1 MNQSALASVQA
12 WWSIVEGALM
22 ARWMGWVWVVAGLMV
37 FSESTGL
44 YADPAPPIR
53 AARLTYLQG
62 GVTVEQADNTGSDAA
77 VLNMPLSG
85 GVRVTTAESGEA
97 EVEFEDG
104 SLVRLTPNSS
114 LELTKLSVDSSGTY
128 QTEMSLL
135 SGLAYAEL
143 RAATQYVYQLDAGG
157 DVITPVQNATVRITM
172 DEPPARIAALD
183 GSVNVERTDLQGG
196 YRTSLRA
203 GETLQSDAT
212 DGTRYFLRMEIAE
225 DSWDAW
231 NQERDQAA
239 LDASASRTGA
249 RDGYAGGQGYG
260 WSDLDA
266 NGSWYEV
273 PGQGE
278 VWQPSVAQDAT
289 FDPYGYGSW
298 VWYPGAGYVWA
309 SGYSWGWTPFRCGS
323 WSYWGGFG
331 WGWAPGVGCGY
342 GGWALGGSGFG
353 GSYVVNVSQPPS
365 GYHFLPLP
373 GYGSGGE
380 PGHVHPIV
388 VVRPGRGPN
397 QPTTVRRDGPVI
409 IAGRPV
415 RPLAPLGTGEVER
428 NASAVGAGLRRDFPV
443 DQTTRKP
450 VMGVVQPV
458 SRAGS
463 GGGAGAVV
471 GARVPGVV
479 DRAGQAAAATREES
493 STGVRPRPAPQLQAA
508 PRYSPAPERPGAESR
523 APQYSS
529 PRYSSPPPTAAP
541 RPAPSTPST
550 PAAAAAA
557 PKAK

>member
-1 MNQSALASVQA
+1 
-12 WWSIVEGALM
+12 M
-22 ARWMGWVWVVAGLMV
+22 AGRMGWMRVVPVAVVLMMLLA
-37 FSESTGL
+37 STGL
-44 YADPAPPIR
+44 QADPAPPMR

-62 GVTVEQADNTGSDAA
+62 DVTVDHADNTGSDAA

-114 LELTKLSVDSSGTY
+114 LELTKLSVESSGTY

-135 SGLAYAEL
+135 SGLAYVEL
-143 RAATQYVYQLDAGG
+143 RAATKYAYRVDAGG
-157 DVITPVQNATVRITM
+157 DVITPVQNATVRINM

-183 GSVNVERTDLQGG
+183 GSVHVERTDLQGG
-196 YRTSLRA
+196 YRTELRA
-203 GETLQSDAT
+203 GETLQSDAA
-212 DGTRYFLRMEIAE
+212 DGTRYFLSAE
-225 DSWDAW
+225 VAQDSWDAW
-231 NQERDQAA
+231 NEERDQAA
-239 LDASASRTGA
+239 ADAAAARTAA
-249 RDGYAGGQGYG
+249 RDGYAGDQGYG

-266 NGSWYEV
+266 NGSWYDV

-278 VWQPSVAQDAT
+278 VWQPNVAQDT
-289 FDPYGYGSW
+289 GFDPYGYGSW

-331 WGWAPGVGCGY
+331 WGWAPGAGCGY
-342 GGWALGGSGFG
+342 GGWASGGSGFG

-373 GYGSGGE
+373 GYGSGSQ

-388 VVRPGRGPN
+388 VVRPGRGPS
-397 QPTTVRRDGPVI
+397 QPVTVQRDKPVM

-415 RPLAPLGTGEVER
+415 RPLAPMGTGEVEG
-428 NASAVGAGLRRDFPV
+428 NSSAIGAGLRRDFPV

-450 VMGVVQPV
+450 VMGVVPSA
-458 SRAGS
+458 SRGGS
-463 GGGAGAVV
+463 GGGSGAVT
-471 GARVPGVV
+471 GARPPGAVY
-479 DRAGQAAAATREES
+479 RAGQDGAAAREAS
-493 STGVRPRPAPQLQAA
+493 SPGLRPRPAPQLQAS
-508 PRYSPAPERPGAESR
+508 PRYSPAPERTGSESR
-523 APQYSS
+523 PAQYSS
-529 PRYSSPPPTAAP
+529 PRYSSPPPTATP

-550 PAAAAAA
+550 PASAAT